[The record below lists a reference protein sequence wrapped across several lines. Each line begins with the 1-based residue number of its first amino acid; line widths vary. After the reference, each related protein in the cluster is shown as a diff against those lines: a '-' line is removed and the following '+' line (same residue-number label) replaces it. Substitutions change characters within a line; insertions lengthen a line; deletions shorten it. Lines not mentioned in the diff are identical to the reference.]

1 MGKIEMK
8 QDLTRGARA
17 GIPIALGYL
26 SVSFTFGL
34 VAVSSGLTPLQACLI
49 SMTCLTSAGQFA
61 GLDIMVMGGSFFE
74 MAFAQFIINL
84 RYSLMSISLS
94 QKADDTFSFPVRLLA
109 SFGVTDEIFAVSMAK
124 NKTIS
129 KYYMAGIIGTAYLGW
144 AGGTFAGA
152 LMGNILPGI
161 VVDALGIA
169 IYGMF
174 LAIIIPPAREDGK
187 ILRVILIAV
196 FISVLIKYTPGLD
209 RISSGFSII
218 ICAVL
223 SAGGCAWFD
232 CTGKHGGKGSDTLV
246 DADLG
251 RK

>member
-1 MGKIEMK
+1 MK

-61 GLDIMVMGGSFFE
+61 GLDIMVMSGGFFE
-74 MAFAQFIINL
+74 MALAQFIINL

-94 QKADDTFSFPVRLLA
+94 QKADDSFSLPARFLV

-124 NKTIS
+124 NRSIS
-129 KYYMAGIIGTAYLGW
+129 KYYMAGIIGTAYMGW
-144 AGGTFAGA
+144 AGGTLAGA

-187 ILRVILIAV
+187 ILRVIIIAV
-196 FISVLIKYTPGLD
+196 SISVLIKYMPGLQ

-218 ICAVL
+218 LCAVI
-223 SAGGCAWFD
+223 SAGGCAWFE
-232 CTGKHGGKGSDTLV
+232 T
-246 DADLG
+246 
-251 RK
+251 RKKQGERVRGTMEKEMSEDE

>member
-1 MGKIEMK
+1 MK
-8 QDLTRGARA
+8 QDFIRGARA

-34 VAVSSGLTPLQACLI
+34 AAVASGMTPLQACLI

-61 GLDIMVMGGSFFE
+61 GMDIMVMGGGFLE
-74 MAFAQFIINL
+74 MALTQFIINL

-94 QKADDTFSFPVRLLA
+94 QKADHTFSIPVRFLA
-109 SFGVTDEIFAVSMAK
+109 SFGITDEIFAVSMAK

-129 KYYMAGIIGTAYLGW
+129 KYYMAGIIITSYLGW
-144 AGGTFAGA
+144 AGGTFLGA
-152 LMGNILPGI
+152 ILGNILPGM

-174 LAIIIPPAREDGK
+174 LAIIIPPARTDKK
-187 ILRVILIAV
+187 ILRVLLIAV
-196 FISVLIKYTPGLD
+196 FMSVLLKYMPVVN

-218 ICAVL
+218 LCAVI

-232 CTGKHGGKGSDTLV
+232 TRMHDNVKEEI
-246 DADLG
+246 
-251 RK
+251 